1 MDALEALDDVESQ
14 DARPTTRRVL
24 LLGALGGVGALIA
37 NSLGRPFPAEAA
49 AGDPVRAGRTVT
61 AGTANTALTTKSTGA
76 ALRVVQSGTGR
87 GIQGQTTRL
96 VGVDG
101 IAKATTG
108 AAHGVQ
114 GLAYCPEGIGVAGF
128 SYAPTGPAQ
137 GVFGSSESLNGAGVQ
152 GNASGIE
159 STGVAGYCAAES
171 GVAAYGVYGDSASTE
186 GVGVVGWATAT
197 SGSTSGV
204 AGAVASPDGW
214 AGKFSSDTG
223 NGVYIS
229 VPAGKAGLNV
239 VAGTKNAVV
248 STPSGARLLY
258 SEEATEVL
266 FADYGFG
273 RLVNG
278 SISVRI
284 DATFAAT
291 VDLTRPYHVFLQAYG
306 PNEIYAMDRTETGFS
321 VRSRGAGDDQ
331 EFSYRIV
338 AVRRGYQGHRME
350 LAPWADADANLH
362 GAAPL
367 SAAQLT
373 GEQGLGAAVGAKR
386 HHPSQLPVAK

>member
-1 MDALEALDDVESQ
+1 
-14 DARPTTRRVL
+14 
-24 LLGALGGVGALIA
+24 
-37 NSLGRPFPAEAA
+37 
-49 AGDPVRAGRTVT
+49 
-61 AGTANTALTTKSTGA
+61 
-76 ALRVVQSGTGR
+76 
-87 GIQGQTTRL
+87 

-128 SYAPTGPAQ
+128 SYAATGPAQ

-159 STGVAGYCAAES
+159 STGVAGYCQAES

-204 AGAVASPDGW
+204 SGAVASPDGW
-214 AGKFSSDTG
+214 AGKFASDVG

-278 SISVRI
+278 SISVEI

-306 PNEIYAMDRTETGFS
+306 PNELFVMDRTETGFS
-321 VRSRGAGDDQ
+321 VRSSGTGDDQ

-367 SAAQLT
+367 SAARLAA
-373 GEQGLGAAVGAKR
+373 EQGHGAAVGAKR
-386 HHPSQLPVAK
+386 HHPSQRPVAR